1 MNGSA
6 GSPASAPPREAP
18 SNPGLRAGALRLLAL
33 ALLVATPGCAM
44 MFYPLARA
52 FGSPA
57 ESEFKVFREGYSRM
71 QETLATGRVVVFPTW
86 VLSGGAT
93 SWSVEA
99 AAPAVAVLAS
109 GPAAGATPVVVRPEV
124 ADLELGRNQLR
135 FLWSRARQY
144 AAWVSAT
151 HPEGDYFVF
160 TEVFVAPAG
169 EAVGGQLYVIDAA
182 GRVCFARVANS
193 HHFDPATMAGPA
205 PLVEWMTRRFVTDL
219 AKPPLGVFPK
229 WGVG

>member
-1 MNGSA
+1 MSLVRSLLRRDR
-6 GSPASAPPREAP
+6 SPAPRILA
-18 SNPGLRAGALRLLAL
+18 RLLAL

-44 MFYPLARA
+44 MLYPVARA

-57 ESEFKVFREGYSRM
+57 ESEFEVFREGYSRM
-71 QETLATGRVVVFPTW
+71 KETLAGGRVVVFPTW
-86 VLSGGAT
+86 VLSGGTTA
-93 SWSVEA
+93 WSVEA

-144 AAWVSAT
+144 AKWVSAA

-160 TEVFVAPAG
+160 TEVFVASGG
-169 EAVGGQLYVIDAA
+169 EAVGGQLYVVDAA
-182 GRVCFARVANS
+182 GRICFARVANS
-193 HHFDPATMAGPA
+193 HHFDPAGMPGPA
-205 PLVEWMTRRFVTDL
+205 LLVEWMTRRFVIDL
-219 AKPPLGVFPK
+219 AKPPLAVFPK